1 MITSREEEKKM
12 NQDQRA
18 TNIQLGFLIWE
29 RRTRVLMLLLF
40 FKLCIFVFACNIRST
55 KSVMTLQY

>member
-1 MITSREEEKKM
+1 M

-29 RRTRVLMLLLF
+29 RRTRVLLLLLF